1 MGVGVRLGSN
11 LVTLKDERAGALCG
25 RVHLVRVRVR
35 VRIRVRVRVRVRVLA
50 VAFTQSADG
59 HASPGSLVA
68 SDFPKALG
76 DAYEV
81 LR

>member
-1 MGVGVRLGSN
+1 M
-11 LVTLKDERAGALCG
+11 TLKDERAGALCG
-25 RVHLVRVRVR
+25 RVHLVRVRA
-35 VRIRVRVRVRVRVLA
+35 RVRVRVRARVRFRARVRVLA
-50 VAFTQSADG
+50 VASTQSAEG
-59 HASPGSLVA
+59 HASSGSLVD